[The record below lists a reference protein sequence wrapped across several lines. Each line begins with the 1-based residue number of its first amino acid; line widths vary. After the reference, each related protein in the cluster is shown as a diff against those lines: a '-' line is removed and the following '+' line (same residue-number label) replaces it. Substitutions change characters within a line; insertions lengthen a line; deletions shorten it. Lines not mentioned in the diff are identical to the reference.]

1 LPKAEALATAQQL
14 SNQMEADITAYSR
27 LDDEG
32 LRRALNVDLT
42 AYPSV
47 TQRQLYEPL
56 LSETDRLLVW
66 PVAKA
71 FTSRWLGLKRQPV
84 MMTHIVT
91 TRCNYSCGF
100 CCYADSLNNK
110 TNELSA
116 EELRKVYATTGGAL
130 NTLVF
135 SGGETTLHKE
145 LPEIIEAAYELT
157 PVQSVY
163 IISNAWKPEL
173 LMQIT
178 HRIMQTCPGLHLTWS
193 LSIEG
198 PKAHNNSVRYT
209 QRQGWDAWQN
219 TIDTLFGLKAM
230 RERFNYSHLDVQLC
244 TVCTPD
250 NEAILPVWY
259 RYVRDVLRPDK
270 WNLNLMRKSVQMSDI
285 PLEDFSQRRQQSTTL
300 EPFEQRYLEVT
311 KQVQHDV
318 LSGKLRFLYHTQSAM
333 DGAMKSAVDLLS
345 HQANRDTVLQ
355 NKPSFTCQ
363 AGSYG
368 AFLGADGVIG
378 GCEEFALNPTDN
390 KALGNVRDV
399 GYDFQALWQSDKA
412 KQLRAC
418 AGKSTECNG
427 CTLESQRNYPSI
439 LVCLK
444 PLIQAGKLGAAILNS

>member
-1 LPKAEALATAQQL
+1 MI
-14 SNQMEADITAYSR
+14 NQMEADCTAYAR
-27 LDDEG
+27 LDDAG
-32 LRRALNVDLT
+32 LCRALNVDLS

-47 TQRQLYEPL
+47 TQRTTYEPIL
-56 LSETDRLLVW
+56 TEADRLLLW
-66 PVAKA
+66 PVVKA
-71 FTSRWLGLKRQPV
+71 FTSRWLNLKPQPV
-84 MMTHIVT
+84 MMTHIVS

-116 EELRKVYATTGGAL
+116 AELRRVYATTGGAL
-130 NTLVF
+130 NTIVF

-173 LMQIT
+173 LMDIT

-198 PKAHNNSVRYT
+198 PREHNNSVRYT
-209 QRQGWDAWQN
+209 QRKGWDAWQN

-230 RERFNYSHLDVQLC
+230 RDRFKYSHLDVQLC

-270 WNLNLMRKSVQMSDI
+270 WNLNLMRKSVQMSEVL
-285 PLEDFSQRRQQSTTL
+285 LEGFEERRQQSPTL

-311 KQVQHDV
+311 RQVQHDV

-345 HQANRDTVLQ
+345 HEANRDTVLE
-355 NKPSFTCQ
+355 NKPLFTCQ
-363 AGSYG
+363 AGRYG
-368 AFLGADGVIG
+368 AFLGSDGTVG
-378 GCEEFALNPTDN
+378 GCEEFALNPVDN
-390 KALGNVRDV
+390 KALGNVQDEN
-399 GYDFQALWQSDKA
+399 YDFQAVWQSEKA
-412 KQLRAC
+412 IKLRDC
-418 AGKSTECNG
+418 AGNSSECKG

-444 PLIQAGKLGAAILNS
+444 PLLKAAKLGAIILKN